1 MSPLSNRYDGFTYT
15 NSFDS
20 ISLIWSTNL
29 YIPMD
34 LTSYEAKIGSETY
47 IFCQ

>member
-1 MSPLSNRYDGFTYT
+1 MSPLSNGYNGFTYT
-15 NSFDS
+15 NSDS
-20 ISLIWSTNL
+20 ISVIWSTNL

-34 LTSYEAKIGSETY
+34 LTSYEAKIGSEIY